1 MSLRPLAAVALTASA
16 FAAALAFQN
25 AEVAPPP
32 RAVPGPSPLT
42 TSPSQ
47 YWKGNLHTHTLWSDG
62 DDFPEMVVDWYRRHG
77 YHFLALTEHNVIA
90 EGEKWIDAEVSATRK
105 LAVAKYVKRFGDRW
119 PEFRTADGKRQ
130 VRLKPLSEFRSLF
143 DEPGK
148 FMLVPAEEI
157 THSFAKRPIHMNGIN
172 LRDPIKPLDGKDAV
186 ETIRVNIRQVGD
198 QRAKTKRVMIASLNH
213 PNFGWGVRAE
223 EMLLAEE
230 LKFFEVFNGHPG
242 VRNYGDGQHAPVER
256 VWDITLALRR
266 GKHGLGVVYGLA
278 TDDSHGYHEYG
289 VGKVNPGRG
298 WVMVKAPYLSAEAVV
313 KGMEAGDFYP
323 STGVLFKEVARD
335 GNTLKLAIRTEPGV
349 SYKTEWVAT
358 MKDADLTATPK
369 SFKDKNGKEVPVTG
383 DYSAE
388 IGKVVATSTD
398 ANPTYTLTGREL
410 YVRAK
415 VTSTKP
421 HPNPYAKGDV
431 EVAWTQPAVRP
442 SDTGSRSAAR
452 PP

>member
-1 MSLRPLAAVALTASA
+1 MSLRPLAAVALTACA

-25 AEVAPPP
+25 REAAPPP

-42 TSPSQ
+42 TAPAR

-77 YHFLALTEHNVIA
+77 YDFLALTDHNLIA
-90 EGEKWIDAEVSATRK
+90 EGEKWIDAESTATRK
-105 LAVAKYVKRFGDRW
+105 LAVAKYLKRFGERW
-119 PEFRTADGKRQ
+119 PEFRTSGGKRQ
-130 VRLKPLSEFRSLF
+130 VRLKPLGEFHSLF

-148 FMLVPAEEI
+148 FMLIPAEEI
-157 THSFAKRPIHMNGIN
+157 THGFARRPIHMNGFN

-186 ETIRVNIRQVGD
+186 ETIRVNIRQVSD
-198 QRAKTKRVMIASLNH
+198 QRAKAKRMMVASLNH

-242 VRNYGDGQHAPVER
+242 VRNYGDARHASVER
-256 VWDITLALRR
+256 VWDITLALRL

-298 WVMVKAPYLSAEAVV
+298 WVMVKAPYLTAEALL
-313 KGMEAGDFYP
+313 KGMDAGDFYP
-323 STGVLFKEVARD
+323 STGVLFDEVARD
-335 GNTLKLAIRTEPGV
+335 GKTLKLAIRTEPGV
-349 SYKTEWVAT
+349 RYKTEWLAT
-358 MKDADLTATPK
+358 MKDANLTATPK
-369 SFKDKNGKEVPVTG
+369 SFKDKNGKEVPVTS
-383 DYSAE
+383 DYSAD

-431 EVAWTQPAVRP
+431 EVAWTQPVVP
-442 SDTGSRSAAR
+442 
-452 PP
+452 

>member
-1 MSLRPLAAVALTASA
+1 
-16 FAAALAFQN
+16 LAFQN
-25 AEVAPPP
+25 NEPAPEPNV
-32 RAVPGPSPLT
+32 VPDSSPLT
-42 TSPSQ
+42 NSPPQ

-62 DDFPEMVVDWYRRHG
+62 DDFPEMVVDWYKQHN
-77 YHFLALTEHNVIA
+77 YQFLALTDHNVIA
-90 EGEKWIDAEVSATRK
+90 EGEKWVDAETSATRQK
-105 LAVAKYVKRFGDRW
+105 AVAKYVKRFGERW
-119 PEFRTADGKRQ
+119 AEFRTSNNKKQ
-130 VRLKPLSEFRSLF
+130 VRLKPLSDFHSLF

-172 LRDPIKPLDGKDAV
+172 LRDPIKPIDGKDAI
-186 ETIRVNIRQVGD
+186 ETVRVNLRQVSD
-198 QRAKTKRVMIASLNH
+198 QSEKSKRVMVAFLNH

-242 VRNYGDGQHAPVER
+242 VRNYGDPDHASTER
-256 VWDITLALRR
+256 VWDITLALRL
-266 GKHGLGVVYGLA
+266 GKHKLPIVYGLA

-298 WVMVKAPYLSAEAVV
+298 WVMVKAPFLTADSVV
-313 KGMEAGDFYP
+313 KGLDAGDFYA
-323 STGVLFKEVARD
+323 STGVLLNQVTRD

-349 SYKTEWVAT
+349 TYKTEWVAT
-358 MKDADLTATPK
+358 MQGVDLASTPK
-369 SFKDKNGKEVPVTG
+369 SLKDKNGNEVPVTG

-398 ANPTYTLTGREL
+398 ANPTYTLTGKEM

-415 VTSTKP
+415 VTSSKP
-421 HPNPYAKGDV
+421 HPNPYANGDV
-431 EVAWTQPAVRP
+431 EVAWTQPVVP
-442 SDTGSRSAAR
+442 
-452 PP
+452 

>member
-1 MSLRPLAAVALTASA
+1 MSLRHLAAVAMTVSA
-16 FAAALAFQN
+16 FAIALAFQN

-42 TSPSQ
+42 TAPAQ

-62 DDFPEMVVDWYRRHG
+62 DDFPEMVVDWYKRHG

-90 EGEKWIDAEVSATRK
+90 EGEKWIDAEPNATRK
-105 LAVAKYVKRFGDRW
+105 LAVAKYLKRFGDRW
-119 PEFRTADGKRQ
+119 PEFRTADGKCQ
-130 VRLKPLSEFRSLF
+130 VRLKPLSEFHSLF

-148 FMLVPAEEI
+148 FALIPAEEI

-186 ETIRVNIRQVGD
+186 ETIRVNVRQVSD
-198 QRAKTKRVMIASLNH
+198 QRAKAKRVMIASLNH
-213 PNFGWGVRAE
+213 PNFGWGVRVE

-242 VRNYGDGQHAPVER
+242 VRNYGDAQHASVER
-256 VWDITLALRR
+256 VWDITLALRL

-298 WVMVKAPYLSAEAVV
+298 WVMVKAPYLSAEGLLM
-313 KGMEAGDFYP
+313 GMDAGDFYP
-323 STGVLFKEVARD
+323 STGVLFNEVARD
-335 GNTLKLAIRTEPGV
+335 GNTLKLAIRAEPGV

-398 ANPTYTLTGREL
+398 ANPTYALTGREL

-415 VTSTKP
+415 VTSTRP

-431 EVAWTQPAVRP
+431 EVAWTQPVVP
-442 SDTGSRSAAR
+442 
-452 PP
+452 